1 MLTDFNF
8 CFEMCKT
15 PKRCHSEDNS
25 VGPHVPAAQLQ
36 KEHISD
42 PGWKGSCRV
51 LTLLSYAPG
60 GELCSQLT
68 FSVPWLSL
76 YF

>member
-8 CFEMCKT
+8 CYEMCKT
-15 PKRCHSEDNS
+15 PKRCHSENNS
-25 VGPHVPAAQLQ
+25 ASPHVPAAQLQ

-42 PGWKGSCRV
+42 PGWKVSWHV
-51 LTLLSYAPG
+51 LILSFTPG

-68 FSVPWLSL
+68 FSVSWLSL